1 MNKALVIP
9 PLSPIEKTI
18 LDCFRE
24 ARDCHI
30 ITESG
35 NELIFA
41 ARSLNMVKDGVLEGM
56 LLNQTW
62 ELVKISEITEVKKGR

>member
-1 MNKALVIP
+1 MNKDMITS

-56 LLNQTW
+56 LLNETW
-62 ELVKISEITEVKKGR
+62 ELVKISEIAEVKKGI

>member
-1 MNKALVIP
+1 MNKDLVIP

-18 LDCFRE
+18 LDCFQE

-35 NELIFA
+35 TELVFA
-41 ARSLNMVKDGVLEGM
+41 ARSLNLVKDGVLEGM

>member
-1 MNKALVIP
+1 MNKNLVIP

-30 ITESG
+30 TTESG

-41 ARSLNMVKDGVLEGM
+41 ARSLNLVKEGVLEGM
-56 LLNQTW
+56 LIDETW
-62 ELVKISEITEVKKGR
+62 ELVKISEITRVKKGK